1 MSLVLRR
8 PDDWHLHL
16 RDGAMLE
23 AVLPA
28 TAAVM
33 GRAIVMPNLRPPVVR
48 AAQAVAYR
56 ERIQACLPAGS
67 RFQPLMTLYLTE
79 GSDPDDIEA
88 GARDGQIVAVKY
100 YPAGA
105 TTNSQDGVTQLSRVR
120 PVLERL
126 ERLGLPLLVHGEV
139 TDPGVDIFDREAVFI
154 DTVLVPL
161 LAEHPGL
168 RVVFEHATTRQAVDF
183 VREAWPRVGC
193 TLTAHHLLLDRNA
206 MLVGGIKPHL
216 YCLPVLKRAEHR
228 RALLEAATSGHPAFF
243 LGTDSAPHSRGAKE
257 CASGCAGCYTAPH
270 ALELYAA
277 AFEQAGRLDRLQAF
291 ASEHGP
297 AFYGLPV
304 NEDTVE
310 LRRERWTVP
319 ETVQVAGPE
328 GEVRWFLAGEELGW
342 RVG

>member
-1 MSLVLRR
+1 MTLVLRR

-16 RDGAMLE
+16 RDGAMLD

-28 TAAVM
+28 TANVM
-33 GRAIVMPNLRPPVVR
+33 GRAIVMPNLRPPVVTT
-48 AAQAVAYR
+48 AQAVAYR
-56 ERIQACLPAGS
+56 QRIQARLPEGS

-88 GARDGQIVAVKY
+88 GARDGQIVGMKY

-105 TTNSQDGVTQLSRVR
+105 TTNSQDGVHALRAVR

-126 ERLGLPLLVHGEV
+126 ERIGLPLLLHGEV
-139 TDPGVDIFDREAVFI
+139 TTPSVDIFDREAVFI

-161 LAEHPGL
+161 LDEHPGL
-168 RVVFEHATTRQAVDF
+168 RLVFEHATTRQAVEF
-183 VREAWPRVGC
+183 VRSAWPRVGC

-216 YCLPVLKRAEHR
+216 YCLPILKRAEHR
-228 RALLEAATSGHPAFF
+228 AALLEAATSGHPAFF
-243 LGTDSAPHSRGAKE
+243 LGTDSAPHARGAKE

-270 ALELYAA
+270 ALELYAT
-277 AFEQAGRLDRLQAF
+277 AFEQAGRLDRLQGF

-297 AFYGLPV
+297 AFYGLPL
-304 NEDTVE
+304 NEDTIE
-310 LRRERWTVP
+310 LRQERWTVP
-319 ETVQVAGPE
+319 EAAVVDGPE
-328 GEVRWFLAGEELGW
+328 GAVRLFMAGEELGW
-342 RVG
+342 RLA